1 MACKTNVFVA
11 LLEELRT
18 GLKIVETHIALPG
31 KDAEARA
38 ELRGREKA
46 YRICVDQLRRAI
58 CQHDRQGEP
67 TLPEAAIAHLEAAER
82 LLQAVEVQGFKS
94 EYSKGM
100 CGDSLIACKRAM
112 IGLIGLWNVTSE

>member
-1 MACKTNVFVA
+1 MACRSDVFVD
-11 LLEELRT
+11 LLEEFRA
-18 GLKIVETHIALPG
+18 GLKVTETHRATPG
-31 KDAEARA
+31 KTPEERA

-46 YRICVDQLRRAI
+46 YRIVVKQTMTAI
-58 CQHDRQGEP
+58 CQHDRMGEP
-67 TLPEAAIAHLEAAER
+67 SLPEAAIAHLEAAER

>member
-1 MACKTNVFVA
+1 MAAEVFTD
-11 LLEELRT
+11 LLEEFRT
-18 GLKIVETHIALPG
+18 GLRIVETHRATMG
-31 KDAEARA
+31 KSPEERA
-38 ELRGREKA
+38 ELRGREAA
-46 YRICVDQLRRAI
+46 YRTCVDQLRRAI
-58 CQHDRQGEP
+58 CQHDRMGEP
-67 TLPEAAIAHLEAAER
+67 SLPEAAIAHLEAAER

>member
-1 MACKTNVFVA
+1 VCRSEVFVD

-18 GLKIVETHIALPG
+18 GLKITETYIALPG
-31 KDAEARA
+31 KSAEERA
-38 ELRGREKA
+38 ELRGREAA

-67 TLPEAAIAHLEAAER
+67 SLPEAAIAHLEAAER
-82 LLQAVEVQGFKS
+82 LLQAVEVRGFKS

-100 CGDSLIACKRAM
+100 CGDSLIASRRA
-112 IGLIGLWNVTSE
+112 LIGLWNVTSE